1 MPDARLLEYTYMHV
15 QIDRFG
21 DNGWA
26 VLLPYAEG
34 GRSFDVSREMLPE
47 PVAAGDVFEV
57 RFERDPE
64 ETERIAAENR
74 RLLGE
79 LLVDER

>member
-1 MPDARLLEYTYMHV
+1 MRV
-15 QIDRFG
+15 QIDRFE

-26 VLLPYAEG
+26 VVVPIPDG
-34 GRSFDVSREMLPE
+34 GRSFDLPREMLPGS
-47 PVAAGDVFEV
+47 VAAGDEFEV
-57 RFERDPE
+57 RFERDLE

-79 LLVDER
+79 LLGDER

>member
-1 MPDARLLEYTYMHV
+1 MRA
-15 QIDRFG
+15 QIDRFK

-26 VLLPYAEG
+26 VLLRYPEG
-34 GRSFDVSREMLPE
+34 GRSFDVPRKMLPE

-64 ETERIAAENR
+64 ETKSIAAEKR

-79 LLVDER
+79 LLGDER

>member
-1 MPDARLLEYTYMHV
+1 MRA
-15 QIDRFG
+15 QIDRFE

-26 VLLPYAEG
+26 VLLPYPEG
-34 GRSFDVSREMLPE
+34 GRSFDLPREKLLE
-47 PVAAGDVFEV
+47 PVAAGDVFEL

-74 RLLGE
+74 RLLG
-79 LLVDER
+79 DER

>member
-1 MPDARLLEYTYMHV
+1 MRV
-15 QIDRFG
+15 QIDRCEN
-21 DNGWA
+21 NGWA
-26 VLLPYAEG
+26 VLLPYPEG
-34 GRSFDVSREMLPE
+34 GRSFDLPREMLPE

-79 LLVDER
+79 LLGDER

>member
-1 MPDARLLEYTYMHV
+1 MRV
-15 QIDRFG
+15 QIDRFE

-26 VLLPYAEG
+26 VLLPYPDG
-34 GRSFDVSREMLPE
+34 GRSFDVPRELLPE
-47 PVAAGDVFEV
+47 AAAAGDVFEV
-57 RFERDPE
+57 RFEHDRA

-79 LLVDER
+79 LLGDER

>member
-1 MPDARLLEYTYMHV
+1 MRV
-15 QIDRFG
+15 QIDRFE

-26 VLLPYAEG
+26 VLLLYPDG
-34 GRSFDVSREMLPE
+34 GRSFDVPRELLPE
-47 PVAAGDVFEV
+47 AVAAGDVFEV
-57 RFERDPE
+57 RFEHDLE

-79 LLVDER
+79 LLGDER

>member
-1 MPDARLLEYTYMHV
+1 MRV
-15 QIDRFG
+15 QIDRFE

-26 VLLPYAEG
+26 VVVPILDG
-34 GRSFDVSREMLPE
+34 GRSFDLPREMLPGSA
-47 PVAAGDVFEV
+47 AAGDVFEV
-57 RFERDPE
+57 HFERDLE

-79 LLVDER
+79 LLGDER